1 MKLNK
6 SLLIDNYD
14 EIFVDREFI
23 GMTKS
28 GVLFRTVVEI
38 SGRLYAFDHESHPL
52 LDCFALCPDQID
64 AEEVW
69 ERDEVVNAYFT
80 EKELSE
86 LHA

>member
-1 MKLNK
+1 MKLRK

-14 EIFVDREFI
+14 EMFVHREFI

-28 GVLFRTVVEI
+28 GILFRTVVEI

-52 LDCFALCPDQID
+52 LDSFALCPDQVN

-69 ERDEVVNAYFT
+69 EREVYARDYFT
-80 EKELSE
+80 KEELSE
-86 LHA
+86 RYA

>member
-6 SLLIDNYD
+6 SLLIDNYYD
-14 EIFVDREFI
+14 MFVHREFI

-69 ERDEVVNAYFT
+69 ERDEVVNTYFT
-80 EKELSE
+80 KKELGE
-86 LHA
+86 RYA